1 MHTRNNG
8 QLSYRQGGCT
18 KVASGN
24 CDFHPAPS
32 GRNGVGKGGIT
43 GAAHEEKVTP
53 SQRLV
58 RTRKQSKSRAER
70 LLVLLSETV
79 APARCRDEW
88 RALGLAWMTCRQP
101 QALAMHEPPRPHRLF
116 ASWRFSRRRWQVE

>member
-1 MHTRNNG
+1 VETVISILH
-8 QLSYRQGGCT
+8 L
-18 KVASGN
+18 
-24 CDFHPAPS
+24 
-32 GRNGVGKGGIT
+32 
-43 GAAHEEKVTP
+43 AAAMELEKAALPVRLMKKKVTP

-88 RALGLAWMTCRQP
+88 RALGLDDL
-101 QALAMHEPPRPHRLF
+101 QAA
-116 ASWRFSRRRWQVE
+116 AGTSYA